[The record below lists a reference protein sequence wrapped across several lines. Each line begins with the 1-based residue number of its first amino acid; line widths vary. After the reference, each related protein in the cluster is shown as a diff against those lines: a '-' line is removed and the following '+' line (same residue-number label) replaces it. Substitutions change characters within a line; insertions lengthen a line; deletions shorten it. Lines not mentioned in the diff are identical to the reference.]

1 MNMPEVDFL
10 REILDYDPTTGFLT
24 WKARGDHCFSHLK
37 NPSRA
42 SKIFNAQ
49 FAGREAFTAV
59 GNGYKRGAIL
69 NKSYSAHRIAW
80 KIYHGKD
87 PRGQIDHINHNRSDN
102 RISNLREVSHQ
113 ENHKNLPIRRTN
125 SSGFPGVRWYEKPK
139 RWRAFI
145 TSSGKIKYLGS
156 FVEKNDAI
164 RARVTAEQNLGFH
177 ENHGATK

>member
-1 MNMPEVDFL
+1 MEMPDADFL
-10 REILDYDPTTGFLT
+10 RDILDYDPETGSFT
-24 WKARGDHCFSHLK
+24 WKVRSAKCFSYLK
-37 NPSRA
+37 NPERA
-42 SKIFNAQ
+42 AKIFNSQ
-49 FAGREAFTAV
+49 FAGREAFTAI
-59 GNGYKRGAIL
+59 GDGYKRGAIL

-80 KIYHGKD
+80 KIHHGEE

-145 TSSGKIKYLGS
+145 TSSGKTHYLGS
-156 FVEKNDAI
+156 FLEKNDAI
-164 RARVTAEQNLGFH
+164 RARVVAEKSFGFH
-177 ENHGATK
+177 KNHGAAK